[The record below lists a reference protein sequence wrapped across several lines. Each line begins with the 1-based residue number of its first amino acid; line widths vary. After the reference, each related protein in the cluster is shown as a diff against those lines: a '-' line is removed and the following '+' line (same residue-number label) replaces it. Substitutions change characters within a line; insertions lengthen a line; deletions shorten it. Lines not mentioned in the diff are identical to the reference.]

1 MLSTIAASDD
11 HRSHPGQP
19 HWGIAA
25 VRAPALTRDAIF
37 NALHQRRTYGTTGAR
52 ILLEFRVNG
61 EPMGGET
68 VTDGAP
74 RLDVAAHGTDTID
87 SVEILRYSEPDGGFR
102 VIFDLQPDALDAEWS
117 GTDGGFRADAS
128 GVRFAVASSWRGR
141 APSGSAVSPDR
152 PATGEAH
159 LTHDVC
165 QMRFL
170 TIRTGMEIRDCAY
183 WCHAGRD
190 IDALVSPRQNP
201 YPAVAAPAT
210 AGVAPRQAARETG
223 CFPTL

>member
-19 HWGIAA
+19 HWGLAA

-37 NALHQRRTYGTTGAR
+37 DALHQRRTYGTTGAR

-74 RLDVAAHGTDTID
+74 RLDVAAHGTDIID

-102 VIFDLQPDALDAEWS
+102 VVYDLHPDALDFEWS
-117 GTDGGFRADAS
+117 GTDGGFRADAVYYLRLRQRS
-128 GVRFAVASSWRGR
+128 QVRGR
-141 APSGSAVSPDR
+141 IVMAWSSPIWVR
-152 PATGEAH
+152 GQP
-159 LTHDVC
+159 
-165 QMRFL
+165 
-170 TIRTGMEIRDCAY
+170 
-183 WCHAGRD
+183 
-190 IDALVSPRQNP
+190 
-201 YPAVAAPAT
+201 
-210 AGVAPRQAARETG
+210 
-223 CFPTL
+223 